1 MSQQQRHGH
10 YGKGAQGMPGDS
22 SEERSRHGLGAD
34 RNTDEEKIAELG
46 MLALEERRHQTD
58 VCLIHKI
65 MHREG
70 DLNPATWFERIE
82 QTAGGHATRST
93 SDPLHFKVRKGRL
106 ETSSVCG

>member
-34 RNTDEEKIAELG
+34 RNTDEEKKAELG
-46 MLALEERRHQTD
+46 MLTLEERRHQTD
-58 VCLIHKI
+58 MCLIRK
-65 MHREG
+65 
-70 DLNPATWFERIE
+70 TWFERIE

-106 ETSSVCG
+106 DVRRTSSVCG